1 MLGLEPFPCRLLRAR
16 RSDPFPIICLLRV
29 RNVEWFLLLSQ
40 LISSFFLYWEWLLE
54 AAEEGAGGCDHEAL
68 QIGHHCFHKAFLYQI
83 STVVIAGTGA
93 GGQMLRL
100 WILWDDCG
108 FCNTRAKERTGPLES
123 EVLKE
128 KVDVKVVN
136 L

>member
-1 MLGLEPFPCRLLRAR
+1 MVPPAEPAHIQFLFILGM
-16 RSDPFPIICLLRV
+16 
-29 RNVEWFLLLSQ
+29 
-40 LISSFFLYWEWLLE
+40 
-54 AAEEGAGGCDHEAL
+54 AGGGSRGGVGGCYHEAL

-83 STVVIAGTGA
+83 STGMIAGTGA